1 MPSGEGGGGGDG
13 APPAAPSSPSSPS
26 PLVPLVPPVP
36 VPVLPPPE
44 AVAVQWPHESSQLA
58 ATVALLHLRIFR
70 AHHAADATSAHAG
83 SLPPP
88 PPPPPAP
95 PPPAPPPP
103 VASSPLGGEGGV
115 GVPGGCMTRSR
126 QLAYISA
133 LMASPPFQIQ
143 RSVAAPRHSVSA
155 GICTSSVCRH
165 LYVVMVKRSSGDGN
179 VAAQERRGQPQALF
193 GCRRRSTVWPAAAP
207 PRRPL

>member
-1 MPSGEGGGGGDG
+1 MAT
-13 APPAAPSSPSSPS
+13 APPTAIVAI
-26 PLVPLVPPVP
+26 V
-36 VPVLPPPE
+36 
-44 AVAVQWPHESSQLA
+44 AVAAGAAGAAGRFGAAAARGGAGQWPHEL
-58 ATVALLHLRIFR
+58 TVGGDRRLVAR
-70 AHHAADATSAHAG
+70 D
-83 SLPPP
+83 LPRTPRRRRNVG
-88 PPPPPAP
+88 ARR
-95 PPPAPPPP
+95 
-103 VASSPLGGEGGV
+103 VASSSSSSCSTSATGTAAARGV
-115 GVPGGCMTRSR
+115 VAAGWRGRRGVPGGCMTRSSSS
-126 QLAYISA
+126 YISA

-193 GCRRRSTVWPAAAP
+193 GCRRRSTVWPAAAL